1 MIFTCTVLQTNGRR
15 ARVGGAV
22 AALHH
27 AVFCNQYHG
36 HQYKCTEA
44 YIQYELKHP

>member
-1 MIFTCTVLQTNGRR
+1 MIFTCNLLQTNGRK

-27 AVFCNQYHG
+27 VVFCNQYHG
-36 HQYKCTEA
+36 HQYN
-44 YIQYELKHP
+44 YIEVCIPV